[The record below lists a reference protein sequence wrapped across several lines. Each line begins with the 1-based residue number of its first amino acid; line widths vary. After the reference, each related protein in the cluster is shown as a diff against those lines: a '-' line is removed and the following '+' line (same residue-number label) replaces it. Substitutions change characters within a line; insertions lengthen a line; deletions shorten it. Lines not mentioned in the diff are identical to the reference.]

1 VKPVTPR
8 KPPRPYCRTTGCS
21 RGGDI
26 NGLLVARVA
35 GTSAP
40 APVVSVARTGGH
52 RLAGGL
58 R

>member
-1 VKPVTPR
+1 M
-8 KPPRPYCRTTGCS
+8 
-21 RGGDI
+21 
-26 NGLLVARVA
+26 NGLVVA
-35 GTSAP
+35 GVASTSAPAPAAP